1 METLI
6 VKVKDDSKLAF
17 VLELLRDLDYLEVS
31 QEPESLAATE
41 PAVFSDV
48 EIESMT
54 PEERA
59 RLFLKTAGIWEGR
72 DIDADE
78 LRHRAWHRDHTRRS

>member
-6 VKVKDDSKLAF
+6 VKVKDARKLDF

-31 QEPESLAATE
+31 QETDSLAVAE
-41 PAVFSDV
+41 PEPFSDV
-48 EIESMT
+48 EIASMS

-78 LRHRAWHRDHTRRS
+78 LRRQVWQRDHTLRS